1 MKRQRRK
8 KKRWGHKAP
17 EYPLKTHENEN
28 CSKHSKN
35 PMQASFTVLLLGAG
49 SDSDL
54 DSLQPN
60 RIPELRGNCLMIT
73 DIERALLS
81 DPCDPQP

>member
-1 MKRQRRK
+1 MKRQRRGK
-8 KKRWGHKAP
+8 KQADIGRWGHKAP

-54 DSLQPN
+54 DCQSFFFPSA
-60 RIPELRGNCLMIT
+60 E
-73 DIERALLS
+73 
-81 DPCDPQP
+81 